1 MVDNDFRFIDPR
13 TWPWV
18 MWVWL
23 AFVVASFIPSL
34 WKRYQRHRS
43 ATWPLTQGHIETL
56 NVTQPSRWSHNRGQ
70 VEIAEIGYS
79 YSIDGTVYGGHYQ
92 RSFGSA
98 DAAWEFLRDLK
109 GKPITV
115 HYNLA
120 RPSSSSIAEDSLETL
135 IQTRPPIPEGSLREE
150 YAAPVW
156 VKPFLWLG
164 VAYSAVG
171 LILSLYVHIGALR
184 GRQVLPEAFFFSLH
198 IGIFVVWFPV
208 VFLAKELSKG
218 VQQKQDFW
226 RGVLKGAPG
235 WMLYMVYGFGAYAV
249 VNFAIF
255 LLHSPAKHVG
265 SSGPSLVE
273 WRGFSGHWMVFY
285 SAAMAVLYSAANYGK
300 SERTAAI
307 S

>member
-1 MVDNDFRFIDPR
+1 
-13 TWPWV
+13 
-18 MWVWL
+18 
-23 AFVVASFIPSL
+23 
-34 WKRYQRHRS
+34 
-43 ATWPLTQGHIETL
+43 
-56 NVTQPSRWSHNRGQ
+56 
-70 VEIAEIGYS
+70 
-79 YSIDGTVYGGHYQ
+79 
-92 RSFGSA
+92 
-98 DAAWEFLRDLK
+98 
-109 GKPITV
+109 
-115 HYNLA
+115 
-120 RPSSSSIAEDSLETL
+120 SIAEDSLETL

-184 GRQVLPEAFFFSLH
+184 GRQVLPEAFFFALH

-285 SAAMAVLYSAANYGK
+285 SAAMAVLYSAQTMGNLSALRR
-300 SERTAAI
+300 SLSAI
-307 S
+307 IVRRRHSAGPSIIDSWLKNFHFRQARRLTPILVLQPNRWHRGHCQKKPPFTTNIASTCCIHDGA